1 VKTMR
6 TKRVSQFVLGW
17 VLSLGV
23 LGCHNNR
30 HSAGD
35 TRGEA
40 PVIAPEAVVGEIGEG
55 LRDLLATD
63 KADEVRGLTAPVIT
77 LDAEDLEYGSVNDD
91 KLIFYG
97 GALAIRQPTDRVRS
111 LREGDIVTSDAGL
124 YPFVRRIVE
133 VVGDTDDVVL
143 LTEDVALGE
152 VISDAIIRKSIDLKV
167 QEKDFSGTVLAQQG
181 PAKIVCASCYIR
193 LTPKFDFG
201 LRLTGGWLD
210 SFLGSFTGT
219 LEGKLQVLAEV
230 DGSTVL
236 SREVEVFSHSQRFAQ
251 AIGDIPIWEDVGV
264 SVLVGVEGKFDAN
277 AKVRSG
283 ISASKSLEAELGLE
297 NGQWTFHSA
306 SPHSFTFEK
315 VEISSALGA
324 NARVYVKTRVEVRI
338 YSVLTAWLS
347 GNASGEV
354 GMRLCPAPAT
364 WTGKGLLSLT
374 AGASVELNLV
384 GYSKSVEKPI
394 FEKEY
399 YRTGPL
405 ASPIACP

>member
-1 VKTMR
+1 M
-6 TKRVSQFVLGW
+6 
-17 VLSLGV
+17 
-23 LGCHNNR
+23 
-30 HSAGD
+30 
-35 TRGEA
+35 
-40 PVIAPEAVVGEIGEG
+40 
-55 LRDLLATD
+55 
-63 KADEVRGLTAPVIT
+63 
-77 LDAEDLEYGSVNDD
+77 
-91 KLIFYG
+91 
-97 GALAIRQPTDRVRS
+97 
-111 LREGDIVTSDAGL
+111 
-124 YPFVRRIVE
+124 
-133 VVGDTDDVVL
+133 
-143 LTEDVALGE
+143 
-152 VISDAIIRKSIDLKV
+152 
-167 QEKDFSGTVLAQQG
+167 
-181 PAKIVCASCYIR
+181 
-193 LTPKFDFG
+193 
-201 LRLTGGWLD
+201 
-210 SFLGSFTGT
+210 
-219 LEGKLQVLAEV
+219 LAEV
-230 DGSTVL
+230 NGSTTL
-236 SREVEVFSHSQRFAQ
+236 SQEVEVFSHSQRFVQ

-384 GYSKSVEKPI
+384 GYSKSVEKPL

-399 YRTGPL
+399 SRTGPL